1 MLSNRFILRSSITG
15 AIALAAALTALPAQ
29 AQRQPQRMSFDGPWS
44 VLIYGDQGSCQG
56 STYRYGV
63 QIANGQVFSQSSDAD
78 IFGRVTPRGQV
89 SVRLRQGNQEAVG
102 SGRLSHVS
110 GGGYW
115 SGASPGQQC
124 AGRWTAERRSYY

>member
-1 MLSNRFILRSSITG
+1 MLSKRVLRSSITG
-15 AIALAAALTALPAQ
+15 AIALALMLTALPAR
-29 AQRQPQRMSFDGPWS
+29 AQRMSFDGPWS
-44 VLIYGDQGSCQG
+44 VLILGDQGSCQG
-56 STYRYGV
+56 MTYRYGV
-63 QIANGQVFSQSSDAD
+63 QIASGQVFSQSSGAD

-102 SGRLSHVS
+102 SGRLTHVS

-124 AGRWTAERRSYY
+124 AGRWIAERRSNYY

>member
-1 MLSNRFILRSSITG
+1 MLPNRAALRSSITG
-15 AIALAAALTALPAQ
+15 AIALAAALMALPAQ
-29 AQRQPQRMSFDGPWS
+29 AQRMNFDGPWS
-44 VLIYGDQGSCQG
+44 VLILGDQGSCQG
-56 STYRYGV
+56 QTYRYGV
-63 QIANGQVFSQSSDAD
+63 QIANGQVFSRSSDAA

-102 SGRLSHVS
+102 SGRLSQVS

-124 AGRWTAERRSYY
+124 AGRWIAERRAYY